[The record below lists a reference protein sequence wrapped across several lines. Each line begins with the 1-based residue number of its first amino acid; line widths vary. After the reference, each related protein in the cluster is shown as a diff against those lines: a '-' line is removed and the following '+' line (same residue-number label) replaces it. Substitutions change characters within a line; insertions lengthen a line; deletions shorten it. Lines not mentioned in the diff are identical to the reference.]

1 MRGVY
6 LVSIESDG
14 SLRMYNK
21 KGYEINNTVQETKR
35 YAEMIIDHFKKHK
48 AKYMSSILA
57 ISVTLFPSTSLAA
70 TASSSDIGG
79 KGLIVLLQK
88 ASFWLG
94 MGVTIWGIVE
104 AMLDYPG
111 WKGRIAKGVLGYIAI
126 LLIPLLFFELQNHLM
141 SDVWKQIEGR

>member
-1 MRGVY
+1 MRIHRVQ
-6 LVSIESDG
+6 VASDG
-14 SLRMYNK
+14 SISMFNEY
-21 KGYEINNTVQETKR
+21 GYEINNTALETKR
-35 YAEMIIDHFKKHK
+35 YAEAIINHIEKHK
-48 AKYMSSILA
+48 YKYSIA
-57 ISVTLFPSTSLAA
+57 TLTLSTVMFPITGLAA
-70 TASSSDIGG
+70 SDTSDIGG

-126 LLIPLLFFELQNHLM
+126 LLIPLLFFQLQEHLM
-141 SDVWKQIEGR
+141 SDVWKVIEGR